1 MLELRITATSAIDL
15 KSQMEYLL
23 RMYSQKP
30 IAEEPPLV
38 EVPVTEEPVREPVI
52 TQAQMEENVKNA
64 PVHEEPQQPTIEEVR
79 AAMKALRDK
88 KGAGAVRE
96 LLKAFNADSLPDL
109 KQEDYL
115 GAFSRA
121 MMEVE

>member
-1 MLELRITATSAIDL
+1 MLELVITAATAADL
-15 KSQMEYLL
+15 KSQIECLL
-23 RMYSQKP
+23 GMYSQKP
-30 IAEEPPLV
+30 IETIPLA
-38 EVPVTEEPVREPVI
+38 EVPPITEEPVREPVI

-64 PVHEEPQQPTIEEVR
+64 PVHEEPIQPSLEEVR

-109 KQEDYL
+109 KPEDYL